1 LVGEYAPAFRL
12 YNTTTRSPSPNTGRI
27 TDLMQS
33 GKLWKDLNVST
44 INPETDRAMIC
55 GSMDM
60 LKDIKTLLEGF
71 GLSEGSNNRPDTF
84 VVERAFVD

>member
-1 LVGEYAPAFRL
+1 
-12 YNTTTRSPSPNTGRI
+12 
-27 TDLMQS
+27 
-33 GKLWKDLNVST
+33 
-44 INPETDRAMIC
+44 MIC